1 MLDGALEP
9 AVEGRSGLSTR
20 PRVLL
25 ADDYPDMVKAVSRLL
40 ALDCEVVGTVTDG
53 SDLLE
58 AAQRLR
64 PDVVVLDLNLPHVHG
79 LEACRQIRQ
88 ALPDIRVIVFTAMSE
103 PDVSQLSFA
112 AGASAFVSKLAFA
125 NDLLSTIKRLCPDP
139 A

>member
-1 MLDGALEP
+1 MLDCAFES
-9 AVEGRSGLSTR
+9 AVEGRSVLSTR

-53 SDLLE
+53 SALLE

-64 PDVVVLDLNLPHVHG
+64 PDVIVLDLNLPHVHG

-88 ALPDIRVIVFTAMSE
+88 AHPEIRVIVFTAMSG

-139 A
+139 S

>member
-1 MLDGALEP
+1 MI
-9 AVEGRSGLSTR
+9 
-20 PRVLL
+20 

-125 NDLLSTIKRLCPDP
+125 NDLLSTIKRLCADP
-139 A
+139 S